1 MAAPT
6 VLVFEN
12 DSSVSE
18 NLCKFV
24 IDKANDAI
32 KRKNVFTVGVSG
44 GSLAKYLCNNLPNHN
59 TDWSKWRMFFCDER
73 YVDYNDPD
81 CTYKVYK
88 DNLLPN
94 VPLTEDNIFPI
105 NPDIPVEEAAAD
117 YVKKIRTV
125 LPGDGFPRFDL
136 LLLGMG
142 PDGHTCSLFPG
153 HKLLDEASLIIA
165 PITDSPKPPP
175 ARVTMTYPVLNNAA
189 CAVFASCGEGK
200 ADMVKRVLEPAG
212 GDLLPAARVK
222 PSNGDVVWF
231 LDAGAA
237 SKLNSRQ

>member
-44 GSLAKYLCNNLPNHN
+44 GSLAKYLCNNLPSLK

-88 DNLLPN
+88 ENLLPK
-94 VPLTEDNIFPI
+94 VPLKEDNIFPI

-117 YVKKIRTV
+117 YVRKIQTV

-142 PDGHTCSLFPG
+142 PDGHTCSLFPS
-153 HKLLDEASLIIA
+153 HKLLDETSLIIA

-200 ADMVKRVLEPAG
+200 ADMVQKVLEPAA

-222 PSNGDVVWF
+222 PTNGDVVWF
-231 LDAGAA
+231 LDAAAA
-237 SKLNSRQ
+237 SKLQNRQ